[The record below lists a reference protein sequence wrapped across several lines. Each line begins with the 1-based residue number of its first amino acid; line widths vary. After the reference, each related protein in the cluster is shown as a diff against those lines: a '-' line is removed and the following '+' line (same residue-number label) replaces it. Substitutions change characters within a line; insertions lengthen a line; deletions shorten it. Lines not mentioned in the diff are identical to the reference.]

1 MKKCFSAVLSAAA
14 AAAIS
19 LFLTAGTAYAE
30 QPVSETPESTVTET
44 VQPGGSGT
52 EDVQSE
58 AGSGKT
64 QPGTE
69 NAGVQQGVN
78 EVGPA
83 GLNAPEAGK
92 TDPAQV
98 QEPEAG
104 KSDPAQVQEPEA
116 DKTDPAQVQE
126 PEAGETDPA
135 QVQEPEAGK
144 TDPAQVQEPE
154 ADENDT
160 AEPDVDKTDAALTG
174 AAPLMRSDDAVTAD
188 EQVMDPDLYWVNLGQ
203 TVSTPPRSET
213 DPLISNHY
221 DYGTLFYI
229 YAKGEEIDSFSA
241 KNIVSSVQEE
251 ACTMWLPSYS
261 GLRVSIVQELLRWG
275 KEHGKNWTEDTQI
288 TGLAGDITKQVD
300 FLDANGNPADFVR
313 SADNP
318 GDDFAAW
325 PGGIWQMSGDV
336 QRTDT
341 ASMLKRVQALSG
353 SDGRLG
359 DMGYFEM
366 LTGSTAYKFNKD
378 YLGKLTINSCIKL
391 RFSFMADGMPY
402 EITLLTPDAAHTFEV
417 EKVDTQPQVSGEPDA
432 DLQAVVTHDGTAS
445 PVRTEN
451 DQVTAV
457 QHGDEITYRIEAG
470 GEATAQMF
478 YKYLQDLI
486 PLGNIEYSQEVK
498 EWAKN
503 HDVDLMQAYMD
514 AWSQPADTYLDFSLT
529 IPKGLEYD
537 EARLSEITLEQPDTN
552 VMFYTLDS
560 EGSTYVWNEETGEGT
575 IRCRVHLD
583 LERSHWYP
591 YPEPGW
597 MSSYESDMLE
607 QIARDVLTL
616 IIPGTTVSDQAEA
629 AKLYTAKATIAG
641 DFFCPYESVL
651 GSSAPAAAK
660 PDTGSNWDDEDVW
673 DDEASVQTYGV
684 MKTAVVRTAVNDSD
698 TRFPFNNT
706 TNYTTNM
713 DMKQFI
719 PYTHYIWY
727 HLQNDDGRD
736 CIQQEEHSREL
747 WYTVVIPGLRVEKN
761 VEGEDVDKEEYQKP
775 FNFTVQLSDQKL
787 FGQTVRASISNIDA
801 ADEEPEWVDITF
813 DENGKAQFKLMHHQ
827 SIAMELPVG
836 TAYTVTEEDGSA
848 YRVAMISADGT
859 MIYGSSDNGYTVSGI
874 VSLALN
880 AEKTKIDTVVFNNSP
895 AEEQPPKTTKTTKTN
910 PVQPTAVKE
919 ASVVSAPKTGDTGN
933 PALYAGLMAA
943 AGAALLLIA
952 GKRRKNAQ

>member
-19 LFLTAGTAYAE
+19 LFLTAGTAYAG
-30 QPVSETPESTVTET
+30 QPASETPESTVTET

-92 TDPAQV
+92 
-98 QEPEAG
+98 
-104 KSDPAQVQEPEA
+104 
-116 DKTDPAQVQE
+116 
-126 PEAGETDPA
+126 TDPA

-213 DPLISNHY
+213 DPVTSHHVT
-221 DYGTLFYI
+221 YGTLY
-229 YAKGEEIDSFSA
+229 YTYEKGAGTDTFSA

-251 ACTMWLPSYS
+251 ACSMLLPSYS

-275 KEHGKNWTEDTQI
+275 KAHGKNWTEDTQI
-288 TGLAGDITKQVD
+288 TGLTGDITKQDD

-313 SADNP
+313 STDNP
-318 GDDFAAW
+318 GDIFNAEPD
-325 PGGIWQMSGDV
+325 GIWQMSGDI
-336 QRTDT
+336 QQTDT

-359 DMGYFEM
+359 DMGYLRM
-366 LTGSTAYKFNKD
+366 YTGSTAYKFNKD

-391 RFSFMADGMPY
+391 RFSFMADGLPY

-486 PLGNIEYSQEVK
+486 PFGDIEYSQEVA
-498 EWAKN
+498 EWLISHN
-503 HDVDLMQAYMD
+503 VDLLQPVVN

-552 VMFYTLDS
+552 VMVYTLDS

-575 IRCRVHLD
+575 IRCRAYLD
-583 LERSHWYP
+583 LERSHWNP
-591 YPEPGW
+591 YWQLGW

-629 AKLYTAKATIAG
+629 AKLYTAKATITG
-641 DFFCPYESVL
+641 DFFCPYESIV
-651 GSSAPAAAK
+651 GGSAPMGAK
-660 PDTGSNWDDEDVW
+660 PDTGSSWDDEDVW
-673 DDEASVQTYGV
+673 DDEASVQTNGV

-706 TNYTTNM
+706 PSYTTNM
-713 DMKQFI
+713 DIKQFI
-719 PYTHYIWY
+719 PNTHYIWY

-895 AEEQPPKTTKTTKTN
+895 AKEQPPKTTKTN